1 MPVGRPAAAAVAL
14 VVLAT
19 ADPSIHADPRE
30 TSAPITYTFSLP
42 DPRQHWMHVDV
53 QFPAADEP
61 LELRMSR
68 ASPGRYSLHDF
79 ASHVGDLAAY
89 GEDGRK
95 LRITPQAPNAWSVAA
110 AEGAVRLRYRVSG
123 NRLDGTYL
131 GIDSTHAHINMPP
144 AVVWAAGRELEPVIV
159 RIRPPVNRSWRVA
172 TQLFAT
178 DDPFTFTAPNLHY
191 LIDSPIEVSDHVH
204 RSFVADLPAA
214 AGDRRPPTIELALH
228 HTGSDADADRHTEA
242 LRLIVR
248 EQASVFGEYPDFE
261 AKRYI
266 FLADYLPWALL
277 DGMEHRDS
285 SVLTSG
291 RSIASGHDSLL
302 ALAAHEFFHVW
313 NVERVRPRSLEP
325 FNLLDVN
332 PSGELWLAEGFTH
345 YYESLTMAR
354 TGLWTLDAAL
364 SSMSRAVSQVLTL
377 PAAARRSAIDTS
389 LLASIYDGAVPGDPL
404 DPDAW
409 RLSHYMHGAALALG
423 FDLALRER
431 TGSARSLDDFM
442 RAMWQRHGRE
452 PGPHPGLVGHPY
464 TIDDVRECLVAVSGD
479 ADFSDD
485 LLQRYVRGH
494 EVMDYDR
501 LLALAGLRLRSVT
514 PSFARANPRAA
525 RGTFDVAASA
535 NWRAEKGERAA
546 TQDAVEI
553 VRVESAGGD
562 LTDTERAFRAA
573 WLRPRYAAK

>member
-1 MPVGRPAAAAVAL
+1 MPAGRPAAAALAL

-19 ADPSIHADPRE
+19 ADPSTRADAPE
-30 TSAPITYTFSLP
+30 TSAPITYTLSLP
-42 DPRQHWMHVDV
+42 DPRQHWMHVEV
-53 QFPAADEP
+53 QFPPAGEP

-89 GEDGRK
+89 DEDGRK
-95 LRITPQAPNAWSVAA
+95 LRITPQAPHAWSVAA
-110 AEGAVRLRYRVSG
+110 GEGAIRLRYRVSG

-131 GIDSTHAHINMPP
+131 AIDSTHAHINMPP
-144 AVVWAAGRELEPVIV
+144 TIVWAVGRELEPIV
-159 RIRPPVNRSWRVA
+159 VHLRPPANRSWRVA
-172 TQLFAT
+172 TQLFVT

-191 LIDSPIEVSDHVH
+191 LVDSPIEVSDHV
-204 RSFVADLPAA
+204 RRTFVADLPVG
-214 AGDRRPPTIELALH
+214 AGNRRPPTIELALH

-242 LRLIVR
+242 LRRIVR
-248 EQASVFGEYPDFE
+248 EQASIFGEYPAFE
-261 AKRYI
+261 AGTYT

-277 DGMEHRDS
+277 DGMEHRNS

-291 RSIASGHDSLL
+291 RSIASGHASLL

-313 NVERVRPRSLEP
+313 NVERIRPRSLEP

-332 PSGELWLAEGFTH
+332 PSGELWLAEGFTL

-377 PAAARRSAIDTS
+377 PVAARRSAVDTS
-389 LLASIYDGAVPGDPL
+389 LLASLYDGALPGGRL

-409 RLSHYMHGAALALG
+409 RLSHYLHGGALALG

-431 TGSARSLDDFM
+431 TGGARSLDDFM

-464 TIDDVRECLVAVSGD
+464 TIDDVRECLLAVSGD
-479 ADFSDD
+479 AEFADR
-485 LLQRYVRGH
+485 LLSRYVRGH

-514 PSFARANPRAA
+514 PSFAGATHRLA
-525 RGTFDVAASA
+525 RGTLAVAAS
-535 NWRAEKGERAA
+535 GERPSDEGETGA
-546 TQDAVEI
+546 DRGGVEI
-553 VRVESAGGD
+553 VTAESVGGD
-562 LTDTERAFRAA
+562 LTDGERAFRAA

>member
-1 MPVGRPAAAAVAL
+1 MLAGRAAAAAFAL

-19 ADPSIHADPRE
+19 AHPPTHADPPE

-42 DPRQHWMHVDV
+42 DPRQHWMHVEV
-53 QFPAADEP
+53 TFPPAEGP

-89 GEDGRK
+89 GQDGRK
-95 LRITPQAPNAWSVAA
+95 LRITPQAPHAWSVAGT
-110 AEGAVRLRYRVSG
+110 EGAVRLRYRVSG

-131 GIDSTHAHINMPP
+131 AIDSTHAHINMPP
-144 AVVWAAGRELEPVIV
+144 AIVWAVGRELEPVVV
-159 RIRPPVNRSWRVA
+159 RIRPPANRSWRVA

-178 DDPFTFTAPNLHY
+178 EDPFTFTAPNLHY
-191 LIDSPIEVSDHVH
+191 LVDSPIEVSDHV
-204 RSFVADLPAA
+204 RRAFVADLPAE
-214 AGDRRPPTIELALH
+214 AGDRHPPTIELVLH
-228 HTGSDADADRHTEA
+228 HTGSEADADRHREA
-242 LRLIVR
+242 LRQIVR
-248 EQASVFGEYPDFE
+248 EQASVFGEYPEFE
-261 AKRYI
+261 AGTYT

-277 DGMEHRDS
+277 DGMEHRNS

-291 RSIASGHDSLL
+291 RSIASGHHSLL

-313 NVERVRPRSLEP
+313 NVERIRPRSLEP

-332 PSGELWLAEGFTH
+332 PSGELWLAEGVTL
-345 YYESLTMAR
+345 YYESLTMVR

-377 PAAARRSAIDTS
+377 PASARRSAIDTS
-389 LLASIYDGAVPGDPL
+389 LLASLYDGALPGDRL

-442 RAMWQRHGRE
+442 RAMWRRHGRQ
-452 PGPHPGLVGHPY
+452 PGPHPGLVGRPY
-464 TIDDVRECLVAVSGD
+464 SIDDVRECLVAVSGD
-479 ADFSDD
+479 AAFADA
-485 LLQRYVRGH
+485 LLNRYVRGR
-494 EVMDYDR
+494 EAMEYDR

-514 PSFARANPRAA
+514 PSFAGVSHRVV
-525 RGTFDVAASA
+525 RGTDDVGASDRRIDGSETAADH
-535 NWRAEKGERAA
+535 GG
-546 TQDAVEI
+546 VEI
-553 VRVESAGGD
+553 VTVESAGGD
-562 LTDTERAFRAA
+562 LTDSERAFRAA

>member
-1 MPVGRPAAAAVAL
+1 MLVGRPAAAVLAL

-19 ADPSIHADPRE
+19 ADPSTRADPE
-30 TSAPITYTFSLP
+30 ASAPVSYTFSFP
-42 DPRQHWMHVDV
+42 DPGQHWMHVDV
-53 QFPAADEP
+53 RFPPAEEP

-79 ASHVGDLAAY
+79 ASHVGDLAAHD
-89 GEDGRK
+89 EEGRK
-95 LRITPQAPNAWSVAA
+95 LRITAQAPHAWSVAA
-110 AEGAVRLRYRVSG
+110 AQGAIRLRYRVSG

-131 GIDSTHAHINMPP
+131 AIDSTHAHINMPP
-144 AVVWAAGRELEPVIV
+144 AIVWAVGRELDPVVV
-159 RIRPPVNRSWRVA
+159 RIRPPANRSWRVA
-172 TQLFAT
+172 TQLFVT

-191 LIDSPIEVSDHVH
+191 LVDSPIEVSDHV
-204 RSFVADLPAA
+204 RRTFVADPPVDAR
-214 AGDRRPPTIELALH
+214 DRRPPTIELALH
-228 HTGSDADADRHTEA
+228 HTGSDAEADRHIEA
-242 LRLIVR
+242 LRRIVR
-248 EQASVFGEYPDFE
+248 EQASVFGEYPEFE
-261 AKRYI
+261 AGTYT

-277 DGMEHRDS
+277 DGMEHRNS

-313 NVERVRPRSLEP
+313 NVERIRPRALEP

-332 PSGELWLAEGFTH
+332 PSGELWLAEGFTL

-377 PAAARRSAIDTS
+377 PVSARRSAIDTS
-389 LLASIYDGAVPGDPL
+389 LLASLYDGALPGGRL

-409 RLSHYMHGAALALG
+409 RLSHYLHGAALALG

-431 TGSARSLDDFM
+431 TGGARSLDDFM
-442 RAMWQRHGRE
+442 RAMWQRHGRD
-452 PGPHPGLVGHPY
+452 PGPRPGLVGHPY
-464 TIDDVRECLVAVSGD
+464 TMDDVRECLVAVSGD
-479 ADFSDD
+479 ADFADA
-485 LLQRYVRGH
+485 LLSRYVRGH

-514 PSFARANPRAA
+514 PSFARANHRRA
-525 RGTFDVAASA
+525 RGTFDAAISGD
-535 NWRAEKGERAA
+535 WRSDEGESGADRGG
-546 TQDAVEI
+546 VEI
-553 VRVESAGGD
+553 VTVESAGGD
-562 LTDTERAFRAA
+562 LTASEKAFRSA